1 MTYKTENVDQ
11 NILLFVV
18 CGILSGQ
25 MKRFT
30 EEKTKAF
37 ISLIIEVKQLCLS
50 LFILVTVLPVVRAIS
65 L

>member
-1 MTYKTENVDQ
+1 MYKNENVDQ

-18 CGILSGQ
+18 CGILLGQ